1 MREREDGHLLFLGR
15 KDRQIKIRGY
25 RVELDEVE
33 NVIGGFEDV
42 VEAAVIAVRHADES
56 MDIVAAVRLRE
67 VGAVEPE
74 ELRRRAS
81 GRLSPYAVPSWIDIR
96 EDFPRTGSGKIDRR
110 ALTMIYQSG
119 GAPGAADATD
129 PLREAR

>member
-33 NVIGGFEDV
+33 NVIGGFDDV

-67 VGAVEPE
+67 GGAAEPE

-81 GRLSPYAVPSWIDIR
+81 GRLPPYAVPGRIDIR
-96 EDFPRTGSGKIDRR
+96 EEFPRTGSGKIDRR
-110 ALTMIYQSG
+110 ALATMYQSG
-119 GAPGAADATD
+119 GAGAADATD